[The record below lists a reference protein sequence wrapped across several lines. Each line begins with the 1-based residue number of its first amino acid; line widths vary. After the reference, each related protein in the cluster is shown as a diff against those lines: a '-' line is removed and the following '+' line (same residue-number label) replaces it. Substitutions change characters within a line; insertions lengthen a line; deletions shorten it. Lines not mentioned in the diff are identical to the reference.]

1 MRFSG
6 MAFLPIVAAIGPS
19 RRAPV
24 KAQGMAAAIAFEEGG
39 VRGLLHRG
47 EAPGGPGLVLTHGA
61 GGNCQMPLLVAAAE
75 AFAAAGVTVLRYDLP
90 FRQRRPTGPPSPS
103 GAAADRAGLR
113 EAVAAMRR
121 ILTGPVFVGGQSYGG
136 RQATMLAADEPSVAD
151 ALLLFSYPLHP
162 PGKPERLRTEH
173 FLRLSVPALFVSGT
187 ADPFGSPDELRKAVS
202 LIPSRTSII
211 TVDGAGHDLKRG
223 RFDLTAVTAA
233 MAALIER

>member
-1 MRFSG
+1 
-6 MAFLPIVAAIGPS
+6 
-19 RRAPV
+19 
-24 KAQGMAAAIAFEEGG
+24 MAAAIAFEEGG
-39 VRGLLHRG
+39 VRGLLHQA

-121 ILTGPVFVGGQSYGG
+121 VVTRPVFVGGQSYGG
-136 RQATMLAADEPSVAD
+136 RQATMLAADEPSVAE

-211 TVDGAGHDLKRG
+211 TVYGAGHDLKRG